1 MLLKHPANYWETHFT
16 NHWLDMT
23 PVEPDCLVNI
33 MSTYGPD
40 VEEIGAHR
48 VFSVMP
54 TRLFIIIRAAYVQLP
69 LISIL
74 AAPGAYT
81 WAMWICAIQLI
92 RRKRYSSLFIAIPG
106 LMNILFCIASPL
118 NGAIRY
124 ELPTIAVLPIVL
136 CWTITC
142 SRERQQKTKAKPS
155 EEGSVWRGGIR
166 YNKLRKK
173 KNG

>member
-1 MLLKHPANYWETHFT
+1 
-16 NHWLDMT
+16 
-23 PVEPDCLVNI
+23 
-33 MSTYGPD
+33 
-40 VEEIGAHR
+40 
-48 VFSVMP
+48 MP

-81 WAMWICAIQLI
+81 WAMWICAIQMI
-92 RRKRYSSLFIAIPG
+92 RRKRYSSLLAVIPG

-136 CWTITC
+136 CWTIDC
-142 SRERQQKTKAKPS
+142 SRERQQKNQTEAQRS
-155 EEGSVWRGGIR
+155 GFG
-166 YNKLRKK
+166 L
-173 KNG
+173 